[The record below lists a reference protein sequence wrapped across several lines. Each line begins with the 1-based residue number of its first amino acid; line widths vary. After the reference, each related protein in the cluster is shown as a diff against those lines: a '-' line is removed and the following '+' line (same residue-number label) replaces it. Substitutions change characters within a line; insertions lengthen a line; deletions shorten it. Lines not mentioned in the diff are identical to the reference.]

1 MHSFFLDFYNCLCTD
16 FVSLADILDFCVL
29 EYVIFHN
36 CQICCYSYFKFLSL
50 SVETWLKISDTSLSF
65 ASVAFESI
73 FGNFSAILH
82 RDILVAF
89 EMHGEIVGTI
99 VLLAYESVFVL
110 WILVFV
116 TDCASIICCPE
127 LSGSSDSP
135 KRYIKHSL

>member
-1 MHSFFLDFYNCLCTD
+1 M
-16 FVSLADILDFCVL
+16 
-29 EYVIFHN
+29 
-36 CQICCYSYFKFLSL
+36 SL